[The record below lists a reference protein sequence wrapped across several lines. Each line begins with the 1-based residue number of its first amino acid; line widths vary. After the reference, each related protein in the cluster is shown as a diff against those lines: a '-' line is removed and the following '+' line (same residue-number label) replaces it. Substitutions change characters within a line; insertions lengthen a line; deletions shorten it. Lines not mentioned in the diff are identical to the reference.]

1 MFLNFRY
8 EEIGAD
14 NFEKLVVQ
22 ICKQLFGI
30 GVQGFSPG
38 KDGGRDAKF
47 HGVAQLF
54 PSKAAPW
61 SGITIFQAKF
71 TAGYN
76 TTFRDPDFYKE
87 NKVSCTINKEFD
99 KVKKLYEA
107 GELNNYMLF
116 ANRRLG
122 GLAEE
127 KIRQDIHKNTGVPYE
142 NIFLAGIE
150 FIEEML
156 QDFPLI
162 PERVNLKPS
171 NLPINIDPT
180 ALSEF
185 IEHLH
190 QDFDTL
196 AEQFSA
202 LEIEDQPVKRTKYVE
217 KNRLNNFSEDLANH
231 LLQKHLGYTY
241 VIDQFLQNPA
251 NNKIRKKYTNLVED
265 FQIKILAKLKHYEYF
280 DDLYNH
286 LLDLI
291 QSRSKF
297 LKQEE
302 FRPLIHIVI
311 FYMYWN
317 CDIGVVE

>member
-1 MFLNFRY
+1 MLFNFRY

-14 NFEKLVVQ
+14 NFEKLIIQ

-30 GVQGFSPG
+30 GVQGFAPG

-47 HGVAQLF
+47 HGTAQLF
-54 PSKAAPW
+54 PSTTKPW
-61 SGITIFQAKF
+61 AGITIFQAKF

-87 NKVSCTINKEFD
+87 NKASCTLNKEFT
-99 KVKKLYEA
+99 KVKELYEK

-156 QDFPLI
+156 LDFPSI
-162 PERVNLKPS
+162 PEKLNLKPS

-190 QDFDTL
+190 EDFDSLT
-196 AEQFSA
+196 EEFYT
-202 LEIEDQPVKRTKYVE
+202 IEADDHPVKRTKYTE
-217 KNRLNNFSEDLANH
+217 KNKLNKFSKEVADH
-231 LLQKHLGYTY
+231 LLQKYLPYTY

-251 NNKIRKKYTNLVED
+251 NDKIRKKYTNLVED
-265 FQIKILAKLKHYEYF
+265 FQLKILAKIRDYDYF

-297 LKQEE
+297 LKQED
-302 FRPLIHIVI
+302 FQSLMHIVI

-317 CDIGVVE
+317 CDIGVKE